1 MKNLVKCPFCHG
13 KGRID
18 PLKGYD
24 WEGLLRHWVKIGL
37 TLVDNV
43 TLSIKSKPKKGGRKH
58 G

>member
-24 WEGLLRHWVKIGL
+24 WEGLLRYWVNIGL

-43 TLSIKSKPKKGGRKH
+43 TLSVKSKRKKGGRK
-58 G
+58 